1 MMGPAMSSPCSY
13 PHRIVGILLAS
24 ATLAGCALGPRPV
37 PPAPTVPAQWNN
49 PVANQGE
56 WPSDDWW
63 SAFDAPE
70 LERLITDAQ
79 SLNTDIAQAQAR
91 LVQADAQARIAGAA
105 LLPTVAL
112 QPGASTIRS
121 LSPTGTL
128 RRYSPLLGVASA
140 SYEIDLWGKLHDAR
154 RSAIAN
160 GQAARFSIAVVRL
173 GVTSSVAA
181 TYFQLC
187 AVQDKIADAKNDVL
201 SATRILE
208 GLRIQQQHGLV
219 TGMQLAQQTALVA
232 QFEAA
237 IAPLEIQR
245 THLADAL
252 AILSGHT
259 PEEIA
264 ITGGS
269 LETVKIPHVASGLPA
284 DLLLRRPDV
293 QEAERLLA
301 AANANIS
308 VARKNFLPSIAL
320 TGTGGAQSVALAS
333 AVGAPAAIFNFGLS
347 TLQPIFSGGRL
358 RGSLDYAN
366 GRYAE
371 LAAGYA
377 RAVQQALGDTEDA
390 LATVSGEDIE
400 MARRTQAL
408 AASRNAAEMA
418 RKGLEGGLTDTLPLL
433 LAQQSLASAHS
444 SYIDARLNRVL
455 GAVALYKAL
464 GGGWQKP

>member
-1 MMGPAMSSPCSY
+1 
-13 PHRIVGILLAS
+13 
-24 ATLAGCALGPRPV
+24 
-37 PPAPTVPAQWNN
+37 
-49 PVANQGE
+49 
-56 WPSDDWW
+56 
-63 SAFDAPE
+63 
-70 LERLITDAQ
+70 
-79 SLNTDIAQAQAR
+79 
-91 LVQADAQARIAGAA
+91 
-105 LLPTVAL
+105 
-112 QPGASTIRS
+112 
-121 LSPTGTL
+121 
-128 RRYSPLLGVASA
+128 
-140 SYEIDLWGKLHDAR
+140 
-154 RSAIAN
+154 
-160 GQAARFSIAVVRL
+160 
-173 GVTSSVAA
+173 
-181 TYFQLC
+181 
-187 AVQDKIADAKNDVL
+187 
-201 SATRILE
+201 
-208 GLRIQQQHGLV
+208 
-219 TGMQLAQQTALVA
+219 
-232 QFEAA
+232 
-237 IAPLEIQR
+237 
-245 THLADAL
+245 
-252 AILSGHT
+252 
-259 PEEIA
+259 
-264 ITGGS
+264 
-269 LETVKIPHVASGLPA
+269 VKIPHVESGLPA

-390 LATVSGEDIE
+390 LATVSGED
-400 MARRTQAL
+400 
-408 AASRNAAEMA
+408 
-418 RKGLEGGLTDTLPLL
+418 LTDTLPLL